1 MVVVKLPSDDKVK
14 VVVKSCSPFLAV
26 TTVATVARVIAVTEE
41 NFIFQLQSAG
51 YLGKKV
57 EKINVLPKV
66 CELEVKKKVFNVQL
80 NA

>member
-1 MVVVKLPSDDKVK
+1 M
-14 VVVKSCSPFLAV
+14 
-26 TTVATVARVIAVTEE
+26 ARVIAVTEE

-66 CELEVKKKVFNVQL
+66 CELEVKKKEIKVQQ